1 MEKDNLTMAV
11 ETIDSLIGEVRNP
24 GSFDLIDQDE
34 FSVSL
39 EAVKQLILNS
49 KN

>member
-1 MEKDNLTMAV
+1 MAV
-11 ETIDSLIGEVRNP
+11 EIVDSLIGELHNP
-24 GSFDLIDQDE
+24 GSSAWIDPDE

-39 EAVKQLILNS
+39 EAVKQLIIKS

>member
-1 MEKDNLTMAV
+1 MAV
-11 ETIDSLIGEVRNP
+11 EIIDSLIGEVRNP
-24 GSFDLIDQDE
+24 GSFDWIDPDE
-34 FSVSL
+34 FSISL